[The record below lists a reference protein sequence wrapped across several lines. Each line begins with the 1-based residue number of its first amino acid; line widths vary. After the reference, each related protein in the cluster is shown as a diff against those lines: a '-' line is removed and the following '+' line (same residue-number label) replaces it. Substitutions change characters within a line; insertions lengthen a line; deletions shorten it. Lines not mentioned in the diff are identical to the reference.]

1 MNLARISQPMM
12 KAVEAMMK
20 AADTRS
26 CLGIVEGSKYS
37 HDSIYRALGVE
48 LERYFMCCLAL
59 LKLLGGLNKGYL
71 ILDDVVIARWQR
83 GLLDLPK
90 IKDSSSNQYVWG
102 FCVVVLLWTNGL
114 IRLPLA
120 FRVCWGDEGE
130 EKSKP
135 ALALELMGW
144 ADQQGFKPEYVLFDA
159 WYASKELLR
168 KIHGFGWSFVTRL
181 RKNRLLDGRQLKH
194 HGSVFWVKE
203 GKLKGLGFLVKVL
216 RRGNFYLCTNAVKLS
231 KHQMLEIYAV
241 RPNIEETFRGLQ
253 QELGW
258 QGHRHHKRQKLA
270 AHLALGFLSYALIE
284 FHRPQQKMTFYQ
296 YRRKLISGSIT
307 PDLSPL
313 AGLAA

>member
-1 MNLARISQPMM
+1 MNLPRPMV

-26 CLGIVEGSKYS
+26 CLGIAEGCKHA
-37 HDSIYRALGVE
+37 HDSIYRALEVE

-59 LKLLGGLNKGYL
+59 LKRLGGLGKGYL

-90 IKDSSSNQYVWG
+90 VMDTSTGQYVWG
-102 FCVVVLLWTNGL
+102 FCVVVLLWTNGW

-120 FRVCWGDEGE
+120 FRVCWSDEGE
-130 EKSKP
+130 GRNKHT
-135 ALALELMGW
+135 LAMELLLW
-144 ADQQGFKPEYVLFDA
+144 AVEQGFKPEYVLFDA
-159 WYASKELLR
+159 GYASKELLR
-168 KIHGFGWSFVTRL
+168 KIHGLGWSFVTRL

-194 HGSVFWVKE
+194 HGSPFWVKE

-216 RRGNFYLCTNAVKLS
+216 RRGNFYLCTNATELP
-231 KHQMLEIYAV
+231 KHQILEIYRI
-241 RPNIEETFRGLQ
+241 RPNIEEAFRGLQ

-258 QGHRHHKRQKLA
+258 QGHRHHKREKLA

-284 FHRPQQKMTFYQ
+284 FHRSRSNHKMTFYQ
-296 YRRKLISGSIT
+296 YRRKLISGAIP

-313 AGLAA
+313 LEFAA

>member
-1 MNLARISQPMM
+1 MNLPRPMV

-26 CLGIVEGSKYS
+26 CLGIAEGCKYA
-37 HDSIYRALGVE
+37 HDSIYRALEVE
-48 LERYFMCCLAL
+48 LKRYFTCCLAL
-59 LKLLGGLNKGYL
+59 LKRLGGLGKGYL

-90 IKDSSSNQYVWG
+90 VMDTSTGQYVWG
-102 FCVVVLLWTNGL
+102 FCVVVLLWTNGW

-120 FRVCWGDEGE
+120 FRVCWSDEGE
-130 EKSKP
+130 GRSKHT
-135 ALALELMGW
+135 LAMELLLW
-144 ADQQGFKPEYVLFDA
+144 AVEQGFKPEYVLFDA

-168 KIHGFGWSFVTRL
+168 KIHGLGWSFVTRL

-194 HGSVFWVKE
+194 HGSPFWVKE

-216 RRGNFYLCTNAVKLS
+216 RRGNFYLCTHATELP
-231 KHQMLEIYAV
+231 KHQILEIYRI
-241 RPNIEETFRGLQ
+241 RPNIEEAFRGLQ

-258 QGHRHHKRQKLA
+258 QGHRHHKREKLA

-284 FHRPQQKMTFYQ
+284 FHRSRSNHKMTFYQ
-296 YRRKLISGSIT
+296 YRRKLISGAIP

-313 AGLAA
+313 LEFAA